1 MFKRILAVISLAA
14 LVFSIFSC
22 SGKTPSGKKYTDKS
36 SNKALA
42 VSTVTQADEKTDAL
56 SDIAYTVFYSLKY
69 RDLTGE
75 HTNGVKNAVSVSG
88 NGSDGVS
95 SSVTNTYY
103 GTTAIV
109 SEYYAYKNGAA
120 YCEMYG
126 SGFSATMPYTDFKA
140 FIEKQRYTAD
150 RSFFDT
156 KSFSKATS
164 YTLADGGK
172 EIVFKN
178 ASAELTTLIAKF
190 IGLHG
195 SEYIYN
201 ITNIVM
207 TVNIGA
213 DGNLTDK
220 HVTFKASYY
229 EETNPDK
236 VVVYDGDFSYTVD
249 KTADVSVEMPA
260 GHSKAQSISSLNL
273 LTKFTSGYTVLSSF
287 TDIDA
292 TYDRFVKNSD
302 YTGSVYEMRDRV
314 HFTEAY
320 RNGKYL
326 YGSIDDRYMLIDG
339 EKSTSAKGMFL
350 GADGKYYARN
360 SDGDEENGVN
370 PPYSDEDFM
379 EMVYS
384 TLSAEM
390 VALDDIT
397 KMTVSED
404 SDTVTFKFA
413 FKDTVIPSY
422 SEYLLAAFSGGGEF
436 GIELDGVMF
445 ITSKNE
451 SAITIR
457 KHDGCIVSHTVDF
470 AVLFGGTLSV
480 ETKFAMTVNATGNS
494 VEVLELSDW
503 GNHSFGE

>member
-1 MFKRILAVISLAA
+1 MFKRILAVISLSA
-14 LVFSIFSC
+14 LLFTMFSC

-36 SNKALA
+36 SNMENAALA
-42 VSTVTQADEKTDAL
+42 VTNADLKSDAL

-75 HTNGVKNAVSVSG
+75 HTNGVKNVVSVSG
-88 NGSDGVS
+88 NGSEDVS
-95 SSVTNTYY
+95 SSITNTYY

-126 SGFSATMPYTDFKA
+126 SGFSSEMPYTDFKA

-150 RSFFDT
+150 KSFFDT
-156 KSFSKATS
+156 KNFSKVTS

-172 EIVFKN
+172 EIVFKT

-195 SEYIYN
+195 SGYIYN

-207 TVNIGA
+207 TVNVGA
-213 DGNLTDK
+213 DGNLVDK
-220 HVTFKASYY
+220 HVTFKASYH
-229 EETNPDK
+229 EENSPDK

-260 GHSKAQSISSLNL
+260 GHSKAQPISSLSL
-273 LTKFTSGYTVLSSF
+273 LTKFTSGYPVLSSF

-292 TYDRFVKNSD
+292 TYDRFIRNSD
-302 YTGSVYEMRDRV
+302 IDEVYEMRDRV

-326 YGSIDDRYMLIDG
+326 YGSIDDRYILIEG
-339 EKSTSAKGMFL
+339 EKSTSSKGMFL
-350 GADGKYYARN
+350 NAEGKYYARN
-360 SDGDEENGVN
+360 SDGDEESGVN
-370 PPYSDEDFM
+370 PPYSDEEFA
-379 EMVYS
+379 EMVYA
-384 TLSAEM
+384 TLSAEL

-397 KMTVSED
+397 IS
-404 SDTVTFKFA
+404 
-413 FKDTVIPSY
+413 
-422 SEYLLAAFSGGGEF
+422 
-436 GIELDGVMF
+436 
-445 ITSKNE
+445 TSF
-451 SAITIR
+451 
-457 KHDGCIVSHTVDF
+457 V
-470 AVLFGGTLSV
+470 
-480 ETKFAMTVNATGNS
+480 
-494 VEVLELSDW
+494 
-503 GNHSFGE
+503 